1 MRVYPPPGPRGGDPI
16 RPAEGGRGGP
26 ASLRVTVFQSG
37 EAWREATPP
46 VLLLLLPLS
55 AVRGKGLLV
64 VVVGWLGGGGALI
77 GMALECF
84 QRHGVLAAWLD
95 MMQKN
100 ARLLNESQQCLS
112 KIWTATRKTLCN

>member
-1 MRVYPPPGPRGGDPI
+1 MPPG
-16 RPAEGGRGGP
+16 GRP

-46 VLLLLLPLS
+46 ALLLLLS
-55 AVRGKGLLV
+55 AVRGKG
-64 VVVGWLGGGGALI
+64 VVGGGGGVVWGASGRGGALI
-77 GMALECF
+77 GMVLECF

-100 ARLLNESQQCLS
+100 AWLLNESQQCLS
-112 KIWTATRKTLCN
+112 KIWMATPKTLCN